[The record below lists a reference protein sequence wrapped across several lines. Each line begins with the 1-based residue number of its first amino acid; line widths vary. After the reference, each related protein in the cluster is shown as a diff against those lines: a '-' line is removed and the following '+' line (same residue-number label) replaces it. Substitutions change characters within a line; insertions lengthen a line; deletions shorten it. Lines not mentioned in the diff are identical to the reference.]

1 MVSVSVKDVAALA
14 GVSLGTVSNV
24 LNRPDRVA
32 PGTRDRVLAAIDELG
47 FVRNEAARQLRAGHS
62 RMIGLVV
69 LDVGN
74 PFFTDVAI
82 GVEQA
87 AAGAGLSVILC
98 NSAESTERENHYLS
112 LLQEH
117 RAYGV
122 LITPVAEQNP
132 RIEQI
137 RRRGIPTVL
146 VDHGTTRRQCSVSV
160 DDVVG
165 GELAAAHLLAAGHER
180 IAFLGGPLGIKQVA
194 DRLAGARKAIRAAG
208 VDPFRLTLIETGAM
222 TVAAGRA
229 AAERLRAVRGD
240 RPTGVCCANDMLA
253 LGVLQDMTRHHVDV
267 PGELAIVGY
276 DDIDFA
282 AAAAVP
288 LTSVRQ
294 PRVQLGEAAATLLI
308 DEVERPATHQ
318 HRQVVFEPELVVR
331 ESTTPAAGAR

>member
-1 MVSVSVKDVAALA
+1 MAAVSVRDVAELA

-32 PGTRDRVLAAIDELG
+32 PATRQRVLDAIETLG

-74 PFFTDVAI
+74 PFFTDI
-82 GVEQA
+82 GSGVEQA

-98 NSAESTERENHYLS
+98 NSAEDLERENHYLS

-122 LITPVAEQNP
+122 LITPVTAKNP
-132 RIEQI
+132 RLDEI
-137 RRRGIPTVL
+137 RRLGIPTVL
-146 VDHGTTRRQCSVSV
+146 VDRGASRRQCSVSV

-165 GELAAAHLLAAGHER
+165 GELAVTHLLAQGHER
-180 IAFLGGPLGIKQVA
+180 IAFMGGPLGIKQVA
-194 DRLAGARKAIRAAG
+194 DRLEGARKALSNAG
-208 VDPFRLTLIETGAM
+208 VSEDQMTVIDVEAM
-222 TVAAGRA
+222 TVAAGRGA
-229 AAERLRAVRGD
+229 GNQLRTPRRN
-240 RPTGVCCANDMLA
+240 RPTGVFCANDLLA
-253 LGVLQDMTRHHVDV
+253 LGVLQDMTRHHVEV
-267 PGELAIVGY
+267 PRDLAIVGY

-308 DEVERPATHQ
+308 DEVERADTHK
-318 HRQVVFEPELVVR
+318 HRQVVFAPDLVVR
-331 ESTTPAAGAR
+331 ESSTAR

>member
-1 MVSVSVKDVAALA
+1 MVGSASVKDVAQLA

-24 LNRPDRVA
+24 LNRPDRVSPA
-32 PGTRDRVLAAIDELG
+32 TRQRVLDAIDSLG
-47 FVRNEAARQLRAGHS
+47 FVRNEAARQLRAGQS
-62 RMIGLVV
+62 RTIGLVV

-74 PFFTDVAI
+74 PFFTDIAI
-82 GVEQA
+82 GVERA

-98 NSAESTERENHYLS
+98 NSAEDAAREDHYLS
-112 LLQEH
+112 LLQEQ

-122 LITPVAEQNP
+122 LITPVTGKHT
-132 RIEQI
+132 RIEET

-146 VDHGTTRRQCSVSV
+146 VDRGSSRQQCSVSV

-165 GELAAAHLLAAGHER
+165 GELAVAHLIAQGHER
-180 IAFLGGPLGIKQVA
+180 IAFIGGPLALKQVS
-194 DRLAGARKAIRAAG
+194 DRLEGARRAMRAAG
-208 VDPFRLTLIETGAM
+208 LPARRLTVVDVDAL
-222 TVAAGRA
+222 TVAAGRVA
-229 AAERLRAVRGD
+229 GERVRRINRA
-240 RPTGVCCANDMLA
+240 RPTGVFCANDLLA
-253 LGVLQDMTRHHVDV
+253 LGVLQDMTRHQIKV
-267 PGELAIVGY
+267 PDELAIVGY

-308 DEVERPATHQ
+308 EEVERAGEHQ

-331 ESTTPAAGAR
+331 ESS